1 VNVKI
6 SWATELA
13 DNRFQLLQ
21 GFKFSNYLSD
31 LLLKFSTFSI
41 LITFSSHMVVNNI
54 LVRPVP
60 GKNRVF
66 AS

>member
-1 VNVKI
+1 MNVKI

-13 DNRFQLLQ
+13 DNRFRLLQ

-54 LVRPVP
+54 LIRPVL